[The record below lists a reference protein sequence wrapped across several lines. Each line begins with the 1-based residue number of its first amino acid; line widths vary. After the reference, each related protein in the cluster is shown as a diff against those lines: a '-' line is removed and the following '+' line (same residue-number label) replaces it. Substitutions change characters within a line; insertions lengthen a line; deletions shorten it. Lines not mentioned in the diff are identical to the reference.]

1 MAGHP
6 SINCYRNCLRRNVCI
21 WSEHTMKLIMPLDWH
36 QKRQQAEMPAVAE
49 TLLDLIRRLEPIKIT
64 DLATAAEKE
73 KLGSRAH
80 VFANLNWLRN
90 TDYVTVSNPNN
101 NLRIKELSVA
111 QKALDYFEVNV

>member
-1 MAGHP
+1 MGGYSGSYSNGYFVRLH
-6 SINCYRNCLRRNVCI
+6 VCI
-21 WSEHTMKLIMPLDWH
+21 WSKQSMSAHMPLDWH
-36 QKRQQAEMPAVAE
+36 QKRQTAEMPAVAE

-90 TDYVTVSNPNN
+90 TEHVVVSNPNN
-101 NLRIKELSVA
+101 NLRVKELSVA
-111 QKALDYFEVNV
+111 QKGLDYLELKS